1 MSLRPRLAPGLP
13 AAVLAALG
21 LHAALGLWWLEA
33 GAPRSSPGTHS
44 APSSPKANSSM
55 QTRQQSA
62 PAPLQPPSVDPD
74 MRPAA
79 AKPTT
84 EPTAKPAAPQPSP
97 ARPMSLAGATPIPAP
112 SSAPASGLS
121 AQETPDSA
129 RRYLAAPSLH
139 WQYRLQ
145 QDEQEGWARLHWQ
158 SAETE
163 GRYQARLQRELAGR
177 PLPAWRSEGGFDA
190 LGLAPIRFAEQRRAQ
205 QDSRALNF
213 RREQGLIS
221 FSASPEQI
229 PLPAGAQDR
238 LSWMLQLAALLEGDS
253 RLRQTGRRIQLPVA
267 GVRGSLAD
275 WEFEVLGRQ
284 DLSLPVGTIT
294 GALHLRRAAPG
305 LYEPD
310 VEVWLDPARHHL
322 PVRLRHS
329 QGDRLRWTLELQTE
343 ALQGATPP

>member
-1 MSLRPRLAPGLP
+1 
-13 AAVLAALG
+13 
-21 LHAALGLWWLEA
+21 
-33 GAPRSSPGTHS
+33 
-44 APSSPKANSSM
+44 M
-55 QTRQQSA
+55 QTRQQTAVAAVHPS
-62 PAPLQPPSVDPD
+62 SVDPD
-74 MRPAA
+74 MRQAAAEPA
-79 AKPTT
+79 AKPAT
-84 EPTAKPAAPQPSP
+84 PQPRP
-97 ARPMSLAGATPIPAP
+97 LRPMSLAGAMPIPATSSAA
-112 SSAPASGLS
+112 SSAPAPGLS
-121 AQETPDSA
+121 APETPDSA

-145 QDEQEGWARLHWQ
+145 QDEQDGWARLHWQ
-158 SAETE
+158 NAETD

-190 LGLAPIRFAEQRRAQ
+190 LGLAPTRFAEQRRAQ

-238 LSWMLQLAALLEGDS
+238 LSWMLQLAALLEGDP
-253 RLRQTGRRIQLPVA
+253 RLRQTGSRIQLPVA

-305 LYEPD
+305 LYEPQ

-322 PVRLRHS
+322 PVRLLYS

-343 ALQGATPP
+343 VLHGAPLP